1 MQISIRDIITTLKQT
16 GSISQTAN
24 QLKISRSTVYR
35 WKKKSR
41 RVYGYKHFL
50 SWKGLKRKSTQP
62 HVVHS
67 RLDHTIKEE
76 ILRLKTTRHFGP
88 KKIKSYISVPL
99 SHMTIHRYLKKQNL
113 VTKQPNFRR
122 PLFQNGFAMRP
133 VNTTKL
139 GYLQMDTKHVTPEL
153 GGLMTTVYEY
163 AAIDI
168 LSRYKLAVLLPEI
181 SDECASLALEY
192 FLKWFPFKVVYI
204 QTDNGLEFQKTFDQ
218 TCTKHYLNHYFI
230 HKNSP
235 NENAVIERSFKTDQE
250 EFYFWLEKA
259 PEHIGELNQ
268 WFQNF
273 INLYNTDRPHQSLDY
288 KTPFEV
294 VNFYL
299 NQNVSDVV
307 LP

>member
-1 MQISIRDIITTLKQT
+1 MRVAIKEIIRSLKQT
-16 GSISQTAN
+16 GSVGKTAR
-24 QLKISRSTVYR
+24 LLGVARSTVYR
-35 WKKKSR
+35 WKKRSTKI
-41 RVYGYKHFL
+41 YGYGTKL
-50 SWKGLKRKSTQP
+50 VWRGLKRSSTRP
-62 HVVHS
+62 HTTYV
-67 RLDHTIKEE
+67 RLDHGTKEE
-76 ILRLKTTRHFGP
+76 ILKLKTTRHFGP
-88 KKIKSYISVPL
+88 KKIKNYLSAPI
-99 SHMTIHRYLKKQNL
+99 SHMTVHRYLESQNL
-113 VTKQPNFRR
+113 VSKQANFRR

-133 VNTTKL
+133 ANTFNL
-139 GYLQMDTKHVTPEL
+139 GYIQMDTKHVTPEL
-153 GGLMTTVYEY
+153 GGLKTTVYEY

-192 FLKWFPFKVVYI
+192 FLKWFPFRVVYL
-204 QTDNGLEFQKTFDQ
+204 QTDNGLEYQSTFDQ
-218 TCTKHYLNHYFI
+218 ACQKHQINHYFI

-268 WFQNF
+268 WLQNF

-294 VNFYL
+294 VKLYQ
-299 NQNVSDVV
+299 NQTVA
-307 LP
+307 